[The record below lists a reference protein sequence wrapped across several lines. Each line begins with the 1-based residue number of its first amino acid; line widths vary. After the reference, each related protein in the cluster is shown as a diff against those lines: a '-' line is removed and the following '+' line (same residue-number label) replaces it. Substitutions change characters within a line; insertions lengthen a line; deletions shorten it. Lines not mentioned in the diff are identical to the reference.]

1 MPYEGFIYKDVEASK
16 EDYYS
21 EINHLGFFSQAFDYL
36 ELVDKERIW
45 MSITPYEIET
55 MKSSIAKAKGKV
67 VTFGLG
73 LGYFAYMCLQKED
86 VDEVTV
92 IDNNETIINL
102 FNKNIYPFFNHKIS
116 LILLK
121 LMLIHS

>member
-21 EINHLGFFSQAFDYL
+21 EINHLGFFSQSFDYL

-73 LGYFAYMCLQKED
+73 LGYFAYMCLQKMM
-86 VDEVTV
+86 
-92 IDNNETIINL
+92 
-102 FNKNIYPFFNHKIS
+102 
-116 LILLK
+116 
-121 LMLIHS
+121 LMK